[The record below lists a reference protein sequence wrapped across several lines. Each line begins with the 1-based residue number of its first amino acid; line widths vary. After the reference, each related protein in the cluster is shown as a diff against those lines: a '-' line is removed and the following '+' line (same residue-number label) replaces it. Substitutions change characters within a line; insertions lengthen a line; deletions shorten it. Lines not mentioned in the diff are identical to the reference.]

1 LLAKSIFIVPIA
13 VVLLAQQGAQD
24 AEKKERE
31 LLQGTWAMA
40 ALEVDGKDVGVDKV
54 QGTVLTIKGD
64 RYSVKTQKTEISC
77 VIRLDPKKD
86 PPTIDMVFTDP
97 ATGEK
102 THKGIY
108 KFKGDTLQICRGL
121 GAEQPRPD
129 QLATWPNTG
138 YFVVTW
144 KRQP

>member
-1 LLAKSIFIVPIA
+1 
-13 VVLLAQQGAQD
+13 
-24 AEKKERE
+24 
-31 LLQGTWAMA
+31 MA
-40 ALEVDGKDVGVDKV
+40 ALEVDGKDVGVNKV

-64 RYSVKTQKTEISC
+64 KYTVKSKNTTISC

-108 KFKGDTLQICRGL
+108 KLRDDTFQICRGL
-121 GAEQPRPD
+121 GAEQPRPE

>member
-1 LLAKSIFIVPIA
+1 MFIVPMA
-13 VVLLAQQGAQD
+13 LVLLAQPGPQD

-31 LLQGTWAMA
+31 LLQGTWGMA
-40 ALEVDGKDVGVDKV
+40 ALEVDGKDVGFDKV
-54 QGTVLTIKGD
+54 QGSVLTIKGD
-64 RYSVKTQKTEISC
+64 KYTVTSKSTNTTISC

-86 PPTIDMVFTDP
+86 PPTIDMIFTDP

-108 KFKGDTLQICRGL
+108 KLKGDTFQICRGL
-121 GAEQPRPD
+121 GADQRRPD